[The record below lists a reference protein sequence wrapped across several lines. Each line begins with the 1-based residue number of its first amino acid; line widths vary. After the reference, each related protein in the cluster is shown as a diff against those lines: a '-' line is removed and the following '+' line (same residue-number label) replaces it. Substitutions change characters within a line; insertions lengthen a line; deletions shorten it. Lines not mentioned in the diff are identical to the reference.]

1 MSREHELFEELRK
14 ARRSLAG
21 AKGAEKEARAVI
33 LDRKA
38 ARLRAEALVEE
49 ILSEVE
55 TGKTGRPVLDA
66 IAVAGRG
73 AGKAPAD
80 ETADERQRGP
90 TAVPSSV
97 SFGAKDFAALP
108 AMAEKLKAAAKGRP
122 KAERADRREVVI
134 GSDRALPP
142 PAEIVID
149 AMAVDKKNP
158 TSPRRLPDWYSRPEV
173 SERLVIPIQ
182 NDHTKLDCE
191 LLLALHRFDDS
202 AAKWRVLITTGASN
216 DAIRDLISES
226 FGTEG
231 SSSSPERVGNRL
243 KGSPKS
249 QFWKAYGTS
258 GDVTIKGAAL
268 VDAVRRLLMIPTI
281 VLQRAD
287 HRDVVIGSDG
297 AVTAA
302 AEIVIDATAIVERQ
316 VTSTS
321 ADLDAALQAACY
333 PIAWRGDNSPW
344 PALKEHGCDDAKIL
358 EVLRALWPAGDRY
371 QIRSGPDKFGH
382 TTQGGAVPKFWLGH
396 RIGKDQR
403 PLLSGLELADRV
415 RIALDIPRASVPPE
429 RTVWAVYRKGKG
441 GKEEHV
447 GGVLASIMTEAQ
459 TQAATAHGKDAY
471 VKPRDPPRKRRGTD
485 RLPPKG
491 VTP

>member
-73 AGKAPAD
+73 AGKPPAD

-122 KAERADRREVVI
+122 KAERADHREVVI
-134 GSDRALPP
+134 GSDGAVPP

-149 AMAVDKKNP
+149 A
-158 TSPRRLPDWYSRPEV
+158 
-173 SERLVIPIQ
+173 
-182 NDHTKLDCE
+182 
-191 LLLALHRFDDS
+191 
-202 AAKWRVLITTGASN
+202 
-216 DAIRDLISES
+216 
-226 FGTEG
+226 
-231 SSSSPERVGNRL
+231 
-243 KGSPKS
+243 
-249 QFWKAYGTS
+249 
-258 GDVTIKGAAL
+258 
-268 VDAVRRLLMIPTI
+268 
-281 VLQRAD
+281 
-287 HRDVVIGSDG
+287 
-297 AVTAA
+297 TAM
-302 AEIVIDATAIVERQ
+302 VERHFA
-316 VTSTS
+316 STPG
-321 ADLDAALQAACY
+321 ADLDAALLAACY

-358 EVLRALWPAGDRY
+358 EVLRALWPDGDRY

-382 TTQGGAVPKFWLGH
+382 TTQGGAVPKFWLGA
-396 RIGKDQR
+396 RLGKDQR
-403 PLLSGLELADRV
+403 PLLSGLQLAYRV
-415 RIALDIPRASVPPE
+415 RIVLDLPKVKVQQPE
-429 RTVWAVYRKGKG
+429 
-441 GKEEHV
+441 
-447 GGVLASIMTEAQ
+447 Q
-459 TQAATAHGKDAY
+459 TAADSLP
-471 VKPRDPPRKRRGTD
+471 VRQRRG
-485 RLPPKG
+485 KA
-491 VTP
+491 VNE